1 VVNVR
6 QFRFRALITL
16 NPADPSPGTLRPS
29 AREYPSHTRALV
41 ILARPLRADGGSA
54 RYFPTEIWRDDET
67 PLHPGAHVP
76 VTARV
81 TDDHAGEYLGA
92 GQLFTLWCG
101 GEVGRGIVYR
111 RVFTDHSPS

>member
-1 VVNVR
+1 
-6 QFRFRALITL
+6 
-16 NPADPSPGTLRPS
+16 
-29 AREYPSHTRALV
+29 
-41 ILARPLRADGGSA
+41 
-54 RYFPTEIWRDDET
+54 
-67 PLHPGAHVP
+67 